1 MDRSLSK
8 FEALHGLRHRNLVS
22 SAAQCLDTYRSWPA
36 GHFFFLLSSPGLAVI
51 PLGAGVAGYLPFLG
65 HRNPCLKVGVE
76 KGELSFDFLT
86 LESWKDDVMGGRI
99 TWDLFMG

>member
-1 MDRSLSK
+1 MTHTVLGQL
-8 FEALHGLRHRNLVS
+8 AI
-22 SAAQCLDTYRSWPA
+22 
-36 GHFFFLLSSPGLAVI
+36 FLLSSPGLAVI
-51 PLGAGVAGYLPFLG
+51 PLVAGVAGYLPFLG

>member
-22 SAAQCLDTYRSWPA
+22 STAQYFNTYRSWRA
-36 GHFFFLLSSPGLAVI
+36 GHYLLSSPGLAVI
-51 PLGAGVAGYLPFLG
+51 PLIAGVAGYLPFLD

-76 KGELSFDFLT
+76 K
-86 LESWKDDVMGGRI
+86 R
-99 TWDLFMG
+99 